1 MKKISDINLFRAF
14 RSTNYALYFVGRSV
28 SQFGTWMQRTAVIW
42 IIYSITHSAFW
53 VGATI
58 FAEQFPSFL
67 LSMAGGVAA
76 DRFDK
81 FRIIKITQV
90 ASMIQATLLA
100 VLIVGGYM
108 VIWPILT
115 LSIILGII
123 NAFDVPARQSLIH
136 HVIAEEADLPNALSL
151 TTAMAS
157 LAQLLGPALSGIV
170 LNSFGAPVC
179 FLLNAAS
186 FAAVIVSLL
195 LMKNLTIHKKKPS
208 DKKVMAQF
216 AEGFTYLKNTPGIG
230 VMIVMLG
237 IVSLFVL
244 PYNTVIPVFAQ
255 DIFKGDAA
263 TFGYITSFI
272 GVGAVLGTIFIATR
286 KPGANLRILLL
297 IATFIMAIGLICFSQ
312 SKYFPLAMLFCVLIG
327 FGTMA
332 QFTVCNI
339 VVQSEST
346 PQIRGRVIGI
356 MLMAIMGI
364 MPLGS
369 LMVGAISEHVGAQ
382 ATMLG
387 QGIAA
392 LVIALAFIK
401 PLAAKSTEV
410 DQPAL
415 AVSEPEEI
423 VAEKIV

>member
-1 MKKISDINLFRAF
+1 MKKITDINLFRAF

-186 FAAVIVSLL
+186 FAAVILSLL

-244 PYNTVIPVFAQ
+244 PYNTVLPVFAQ

-339 VVQSEST
+339 IVQSEST

-410 DQPAL
+410 DQPEL
-415 AVSEPEEI
+415 AVNEPEEI
-423 VAEKIV
+423 IAEKIA